1 MMIKSFKRS
10 DLQNLEHS
18 HTEIRQLDAARD
30 ESYHALQFTVRAP
43 KYRRAADV

>member
-18 HTEIRQLDAARD
+18 YTEIRQLDAARD
-30 ESYHALQFTVRAP
+30 ESYRAQQFTV
-43 KYRRAADV
+43 